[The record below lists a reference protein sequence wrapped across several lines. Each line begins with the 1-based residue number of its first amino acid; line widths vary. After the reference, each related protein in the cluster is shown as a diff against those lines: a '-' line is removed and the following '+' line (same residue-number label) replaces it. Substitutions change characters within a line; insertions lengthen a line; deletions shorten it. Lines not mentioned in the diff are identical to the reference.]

1 MAIVPANNP
10 LDHPDLFR
18 RQVRQN
24 IQYWQQYVANPASTP
39 AALDQERERIIKA
52 ISFGLEHEPIWPVVY
67 ELILAFS
74 AYMERRGYWDIWNKI
89 LNRAIKAAQRQDK
102 SAEAANLLALLARL
116 LYLQSRF
123 SESTSTYRQV
133 IRLSRQLQD
142 QFGEARACTNL
153 GFFYVEQG
161 YWRRAEILCCHAL
174 QIFEQ
179 INNQHGLAHTEN
191 HLGVLYTR
199 QGVWDKAQDHL
210 DRACATWQAMDDR
223 HGLMRV
229 YNNLGFLANEMKRP
243 QQAIAYLTKAF
254 KQAKQVGE
262 EVTIGLI
269 YMNLGIASR
278 LKGDFDQAELYYL
291 QAESVFQRFASLVHL
306 ADLRENL
313 GMLYLDQK
321 NWTESYS
328 NLENALNIRRKLGQE
343 YDTIRT
349 TICLAEYELARQN
362 RDQAQEW
369 LKEAST
375 RLERYA
381 STGQY
386 HQLHQRLDEIYRSLG
401 DDKANQATVD

>member
-1 MAIVPANNP
+1 MAIVPSDNP
-10 LDHPDLFR
+10 LAYVDLFR
-18 RQVRQN
+18 HQVRQN
-24 IQYWQQYVANPASTP
+24 IQYWQHYVASHTSTP
-39 AALDQERERIIKA
+39 AALDQEQERIIKA
-52 ISFGLEHEPIWPVVY
+52 ISFGLEHEPVWPMVY

-74 AYMERRGYWDIWNKI
+74 SHMERRGYWDTWNKI
-89 LNRAIKAAQRQDK
+89 LNRAIKVAQRHNR

-123 SESTSTYRQV
+123 NESTSTYRQV

-161 YWRRAEILCCHAL
+161 YWRRAEVLCCHAL

-179 INNQHGLAHTEN
+179 LNNQHGLAHTEN

-199 QGVWDKAQDHL
+199 QGVWDKAQYHL
-210 DRACATWQAMDDR
+210 DRACAAWQAMEDN

-229 YNNLGFLANEMKRP
+229 YNNLGFLANEMKQP
-243 QQAIAYLTKAF
+243 QQAITYLAKAF
-254 KQAKQVGE
+254 KQAKEVGE

-269 YMNLGIASR
+269 YMNMGIASR
-278 LKGDFDQAELYYL
+278 LRGDLDQAEVYYL
-291 QAESVFQRFASLVHL
+291 QAESVFQRFASLIHL

-321 NWTESYS
+321 SWTESYS
-328 NLENALNIRRKLGQE
+328 NLESALNIRRKLVNE

-349 TICLAEYELARQN
+349 MIYLAEYELARKNKEQL
-362 RDQAQEW
+362 QER
-369 LKEAST
+369 LQEIST
-375 RLERYA
+375 RLDRYEP
-381 STGQY
+381 TGQY
-386 HQLHQRLDEIYRSLG
+386 RQLHQRLGEIYRSLT
-401 DDKANQATVD
+401 DD